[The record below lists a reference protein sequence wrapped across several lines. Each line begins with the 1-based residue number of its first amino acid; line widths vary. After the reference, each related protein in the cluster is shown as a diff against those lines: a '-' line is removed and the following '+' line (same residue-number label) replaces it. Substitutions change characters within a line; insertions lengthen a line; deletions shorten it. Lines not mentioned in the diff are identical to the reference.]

1 MPAWMLC
8 IWGRDM
14 SLAKTK
20 RVIKNVVFFGDAEAK
35 TNDSHYKLAL
45 ETAKILAKAG
55 YVVVNGGGP
64 GVMYAAT
71 AGAKEVGGRVGAVVI
86 DGRIDMG
93 ENFEGQYKKN
103 IDKTSFKIVRKNY
116 LERLRALMEEGD
128 AYVIFNGGTGTISE
142 IGEVWA
148 EAKFNFGNHKPII
161 FVGDFWKDILEP
173 IVNYMR
179 IDTQET
185 SVYEIVDSPEEVYQ
199 VLQKVSSE
207 QN

>member
-1 MPAWMLC
+1 MRYTWEEA
-8 IWGRDM
+8 M
-14 SLAKTK
+14 SLARTK
-20 RVIKNVVFFGDAEAK
+20 RIVKKVVFFGDAEAK
-35 TNDSHYKLAL
+35 AKDNHYKLAF

-55 YVVVNGGGP
+55 YTIVNGGGP

-71 AGAKEVGGRVGAVVI
+71 VGAQEAGGRVGAVVI
-86 DGRIDMG
+86 DGRISMG

-103 IDKTSFKIVRKNY
+103 IDKTSFKIVRRNY

-173 IVNYMR
+173 IANYMK
-179 IDTQET
+179 IDVQET
-185 SVYEIVDSPEEVYQ
+185 SVYEVVNDPGEVYEI
-199 VLQKVSSE
+199 LQNITIKEESA
-207 QN
+207 

>member
-1 MPAWMLC
+1 MLHT
-8 IWGRDM
+8 WGGAM

-20 RVIKNVVFFGDAEAK
+20 RVVKKVVFFGDAEAK
-35 TNDSHYKLAL
+35 STDAHYKLAL

-55 YVVVNGGGP
+55 YVIVNGGGP

-71 AGAKEVGGRVGAVVI
+71 AGAQEVGGRVGAVVI

-103 IDKTSFKIVRKNY
+103 IDKTNFKIVRKTY
-116 LERLRALMEEGD
+116 LDRLRALMEEGD

-161 FVGDFWKDILEP
+161 FVGEFWRDILEP
-173 IVNYMR
+173 IANYMK
-179 IDTQET
+179 IDSQET
-185 SVYEIVDSPEEVYQ
+185 SVYEIVDTPEEVYL
-199 VLQKVSSE
+199 VLQSVTKTE
-207 QN
+207 E